1 MSLLAVFL
9 ILFVALT
16 VRLGYIQLLK
26 GGEYRQQVK
35 RQSLSLISEIPVRGT
50 IYDRENRPLTNA
62 EKGFYVLVD
71 ERKVN
76 GEFEEIISRV
86 KAEKVESSSDKY
98 RIYSIPK
105 IGSQALNK
113 LFADYG
119 VLVLEYSQRDDPHQS
134 AIHVIGGISP
144 LNHVGLWG
152 IEKDYDHILSSEQ
165 RMFYALNDG
174 QGNLISGNRINIESD
189 GHHWGVLTTLDMDMQ
204 TAVEKSLR
212 RCMKSGTVIVVD
224 INTGE
229 VLAFASTLN
238 PSLEP
243 QNEMYRAEFLSQL
256 IAAGAASE
264 KCIDSEQ
271 VFSVENADII
281 EIAEALGMTTN
292 GVANL
297 NSQSSGNFNEITKR
311 ILEFNDDFSILENEL
326 MLTPMQVARL
336 NKTLAKDG
344 LDQQLT
350 LIRGTLE
357 GIRGA
362 SLLPKAKEQQVISA
376 DTSKMLKD
384 LLCEIVE
391 KGGNWYTGY
400 VPWEEPVFGITV
412 YAEDNNG
419 ENRCAASLFK
429 DVAERIH

>member
-1 MSLLAVFL
+1 MKVRFMSLFAVFL
-9 ILFVALT
+9 LLLVALT

-35 RQSLSLISEIPVRGT
+35 KQSLSLISEIPVRGT

-71 ERKVN
+71 EVKVN
-76 GEFEEIISRV
+76 DEFEAIINQVR
-86 KAEKVESSSDKY
+86 AGKVDSNSDKY

-105 IGSQALNK
+105 ISSQALNK

-119 VLVLEYSQRDDPHQS
+119 VLVLEYSLRDDLYQS

-144 LNHVGLWG
+144 VNHMGLWG

-189 GHHWGVLTTLDMDMQ
+189 GHHWGVLTTLDLDIQ
-204 TAVEKSLR
+204 TAAEKSLK
-212 RCMKSGTVIVVD
+212 RCIKPGTVIVVD
-224 INTGE
+224 LKTGE

-238 PSLEP
+238 SSLEP
-243 QNEMYRAEFLSQL
+243 QNEMYKAEFLSQL
-256 IAAGAASE
+256 IITGAALE
-264 KCIDSEQ
+264 KCVDSGQVSVLENIDI
-271 VFSVENADII
+271 V
-281 EIAEALGMTTN
+281 EIAKALGMTSN

-297 NSQSSGNFNEITKR
+297 NSQSSGNFNE
-311 ILEFNDDFSILENEL
+311 L

-336 NKTLAKDG
+336 NRTLANDG
-344 LDQQLT
+344 RDQQLT

-357 GIRGA
+357 GVRGA
-362 SLLPKAKEQQVISA
+362 SLLPKGKERQVISA
-376 DTSKMLKD
+376 DTSRVLKD
-384 LLCEIVE
+384 LLEEIVE
-391 KGGNWYTGY
+391 EGGNWYTGY
-400 VPWEEPVFGITV
+400 VPWEGPIYGITV
-412 YAEDNNG
+412 YADGNNA
-419 ENRCAASLFK
+419 ENGCAALLFK
-429 DVAERIH
+429 DVAERIR